1 MSLPY
6 CNQKSKITVRKTFG
20 ACVFG
25 LAIIAIMYTYPGLKT
40 AEINALQGASG
51 SGSSSYWDALLD
63 SESLTGDQLLQYV
76 MWTNSSS
83 CLLSHDFG
91 GVLVKMMPPGID
103 GQKAVCIDPH
113 VAPNPADCLVYS
125 FGINDEWSFDEQ
137 MEKFGCQVFAFDPS
151 MAKGQHDHS
160 PGIHFYDWGL
170 ADRDEID
177 GEKNWTLRSL
187 SSIYSNLTA
196 RHGHKIIDYLKIDA
210 EYAEWIALPQII
222 ESGMLANVR
231 QLAVEIHLNK
241 SESIDTNREYVKL
254 LRSIERMGFVRFDS
268 KYNPWSIANFL
279 QIGLFSVPFA
289 YEIAWYNENLS
300 RSSSGSRDG
309 FYL

>member
-1 MSLPY
+1 MSLPC
-6 CNQKSKITVRKTFG
+6 CNWKPRITARKCLKTFG
-20 ACVFG
+20 ACVLG
-25 LAIIAIMYTYPGLKT
+25 LAIIAIIDPYPGLKT
-40 AEINALQGASG
+40 TEINAALMQESAGHFYSSG
-51 SGSSSYWDALLD
+51 DWDALLD
-63 SESLTGDQLLQYV
+63 SESLTGYQLLQYV

-91 GVLVKMMPPGID
+91 GVLVQNPPGID

-137 MEKFGCQVFAFDPS
+137 MEKYGCQVFAFDPS

-170 ADRDEID
+170 GNRDEV
-177 GEKNWTLRSL
+177 EKDTNWTLRSL
-187 SSIYSNLTA
+187 SSIYSDLTA
-196 RHGHKIIDYLKIDA
+196 RHGHKKIDYLKIDA
-210 EYAEWIALPQII
+210 EFAEWIALPQMIQ
-222 ESGMLANVR
+222 SGMLANVR

-241 SESIDTNREYVKL
+241 SESIDKNRDYAKL

-268 KYNPWSIANFL
+268 KYNPWSITHFL
-279 QIGLFSVPFA
+279 HLGLFSVPFA
-289 YEIAWYNENLS
+289 YEIAWYNENLL
-300 RSSSGSRDG
+300 RG